1 MRLNQK
7 KVSVIVPCYNSENSI
22 FNCLNSLFTQTYKN
36 IEIIVVNDE
45 STDNSLQILNNL
57 KKDHNNLIVFTQKNS
72 GPGFARNRGIEMAS
86 GEYVMFVDSDD
97 YVDLCMIEKLVNIIE
112 KNNVDVV
119 RCSYKMVYPS
129 GKLKSFNF
137 NRSSQKIS
145 NKILLEEWLLE
156 SVLWNTVWGQLI
168 RKDKLVDLWFD
179 TDKRIGEDLLFN
191 VKLYSKIKNI
201 YFFNEELYY
210 YTYSPNGITKQMS
223 VLNIKRNLTD
233 VIDNY
238 FILYDFFQL
247 LKNKQK
253 IVNRCVRAVISYELQ
268 LLYLS
273 RKEFDFIKLVNQKKK
288 IRDFFVK
295 YNGKKYFIIIKA
307 IIREKYF
314 IYYLYFICFY
324 FPLKKLKQ
332 SIKV

>member
-72 GPGFARNRGIEMAS
+72 GPGSARNRGIEIAS

-137 NRSSQKIS
+137 NRSSKKIS

-295 YNGKKYFIIIKA
+295 YNGKKYLVLIKA